1 MAFQLRRKTW
11 KSSFVILLSDEKA
24 LAFFIMKDQNN
35 YPSILSIQ
43 RVLYEKKMSLLSK
56 DIRKEMKIE
65 NNSWFF
71 VKSYIIE
78 YLHKFNTWNT
88 PIVKNFVICKH
99 HKKKCNLF
107 LITHHQYTAKGV
119 VNVLF

>member
-78 YLHKFNTWNT
+78 YLYKFNTWNI

-99 HKKKCNLF
+99 HKKNAIYF
-107 LITHHQYTAKGV
+107 
-119 VNVLF
+119 